1 MCVAPHNWDA
11 HPGCLLRMLL
21 QGRWQGVAS
30 AASLSL
36 KLPTCPVSFERLSG
50 HEVKQQ
56 EKKHHG
62 FRNVVKLSRIEGKQG
77 EPWFPEYVCWP

>member
-36 KLPTCPVSFERLSG
+36 KLPTCPVSFRTAFRTLS
-50 HEVKQQ
+50 EAP
-56 EKKHHG
+56 KKHHG
-62 FRNVVKLSRIEGKQG
+62 FRNVVKLSRIEGKQW